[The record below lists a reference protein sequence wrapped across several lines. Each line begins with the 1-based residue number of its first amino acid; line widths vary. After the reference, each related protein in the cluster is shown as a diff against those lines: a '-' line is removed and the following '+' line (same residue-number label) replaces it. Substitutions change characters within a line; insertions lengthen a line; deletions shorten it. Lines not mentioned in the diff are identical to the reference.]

1 MPVTIKWGSHLHL
14 YLVYSKSETTCLPKR
29 NIAAVLMALVLQPAT
44 FHGHAPTT
52 MILTRHSFPFLQR
65 IVLRSLFLW
74 KVVPTLYIW
83 AKLQPMTAWYILS
96 KRSVVG
102 CKALPSRAL
111 VWGLIEANLQ
121 RRSYSWVAGIPTLS
135 CFLHA
140 LLLRTVLKSITWI
153 RIPTSGSAFREL
165 IPEQ

>member
-44 FHGHAPTT
+44 FNGHAPTT

-111 VWGLIEANLQ
+111 WCEVWLKQTSSGDLILGLLVSPPYHA
-121 RRSYSWVAGIPTLS
+121 SFMPFSW
-135 CFLHA
+135 
-140 LLLRTVLKSITWI
+140 
-153 RIPTSGSAFREL
+153 
-165 IPEQ
+165 EQSSNQSLE